1 MNPHI
6 NIAIADDHE
15 MVRSAIAGYIMER
28 PEYKVIMEVS
38 NGIELL
44 EALEIATIKP
54 DITLLDINM
63 PEMNGYD
70 TMRIIRKHYPEQK
83 VIALSMFDNEFC
95 IIQMLRLG
103 AMGYVTK
110 GGEPST
116 LYDALHAVSM
126 GNFYHP
132 DEIPSQLIAQ
142 IHHGV
147 PFMEMNDREKEFLI
161 LACSELNYKQI
172 GEQMGLSERTIH
184 GYRDSLFDK
193 LNVKTRAGLVIFALK
208 TGLVTP

>member
-1 MNPHI
+1 MKRTI
-6 NIAIADDHE
+6 NIAIVDDHD

-28 PEYKVIMEVS
+28 PQYKVTLQAS
-38 NGIELL
+38 NGIAFLD
-44 EALEIATIKP
+44 ALKKAAIKP

-70 TMRIIRKHYPEQK
+70 TMRIIRKNYPEQK

-103 AMGYVTK
+103 AMGYITK
-110 GGEPST
+110 GGEPET
-116 LYDALHAVSM
+116 LYDALHTVAK

-132 DEIPSQLIAQ
+132 DEMPAQLIAR
-142 IHHGV
+142 IHHGA
-147 PFMEMNDREKEFLI
+147 PFMEMNEREKEFLI

-172 GEQMGLSERTIH
+172 GAKMKLSERTIH
-184 GYRDSLFDK
+184 GYRDSMFEK